1 MKNQATGIFYDGNSS
16 VPQEVVF
23 LFDSNTEI
31 LVFEASNGTVYQWK
45 CSEIIFEKIG
55 SRLSFRHKVA
65 VSQNGYTH
73 DSEFKDAVLTF
84 TKKKGQYG
92 WYQSLLD
99 LGTTIHLGLALL
111 ILAIIGLCYVYAIP
125 WVAEKSVVLIPEEYD
140 SKLGDTFFEQN
151 IVFSTI
157 DSSKTKALNEFAK
170 ELKLNNTKRLKF
182 SVVDSEIV
190 NAFALPDGNIV
201 VYTGILDSMQ
211 NYDELVGLL
220 GHEAAHVNHRHS
232 MKMLCRNLSG
242 YLFVSV
248 ILGDV
253 NGIMATIGN
262 NINSLQSLSFSR
274 EFEHQAD
281 IEGFNVLV
289 VNKINP
295 VGMTNLFK
303 RLENKNHIS
312 IPQFLN
318 SHPMTED
325 RITFMEKIIKTKNF
339 QFKDNKKLK
348 NLFQKMKE

>member
-23 LFDSNTEI
+23 LFDSNTAT
-31 LVFEASNGTVYQWK
+31 LVFEASNGTIYQWK
-45 CSEIIFEKIG
+45 CSEIVFEKTG
-55 SRLSFRHKVA
+55 YKLSFRHKVE
-65 VSQNGYTH
+65 VSQNGYTT
-73 DSEFKDAVLTF
+73 DSKFIDEVLTF

-99 LGTTIHLGLALL
+99 LGTTIHLGLAVV
-111 ILAIIGLCYVYAIP
+111 ILAIIGLCYLYAIP

-140 SKLGDTFFEQN
+140 TKLGDTFFEQN
-151 IVFSTI
+151 VIFSSI

-170 ELKLNNTKRLKF
+170 ELKLNNTKQLKF

-242 YLFVSV
+242 YLFVSA

-281 IEGFNVLV
+281 VEGFNVLV
-289 VNKINP
+289 INKINP
-295 VGMTNLFK
+295 IGMANLFK
-303 RLENKNHIS
+303 RLENKNYIS
-312 IPQFLN
+312 MPQFLS

-325 RITFMEKIIKTKNF
+325 RITFMEKRIKTKKF
-339 QFKDNKKLK
+339 QIEDNEKLK
-348 NLFQKMKE
+348 NLFQKMKK

>member
-16 VPQEVVF
+16 IPQEVVF
-23 LFDSNTEI
+23 LFDSTTGTMA
-31 LVFEASNGTVYQWK
+31 FEAGDGTIYQWK
-45 CSEIIFEKIG
+45 CSEIVFEKTG
-55 SRLSFRHKVA
+55 SRLRFRHEEAVA
-65 VSQNGYTH
+65 QNGYT
-73 DSEFKDAVLTF
+73 EDAIFIESIQTF
-84 TKKKGQYG
+84 NKKTGKYG

-99 LGTTIHLGLALL
+99 LGTTIHLGLALV

-140 SKLGDTFFEQN
+140 TKLGDTFFEQN
-151 IVFSTI
+151 MVFSTI

-170 ELKLNNTKRLKF
+170 ELQLNNTKQLKF

-201 VYTGILDSMQ
+201 VYTGILNSMK

-242 YLFVSV
+242 YLFVSA

-274 EFEHQAD
+274 EFEQQAD
-281 IEGFNVLV
+281 MEGFHVLV
-289 VNKINP
+289 VNKVNP
-295 VGMTNLFK
+295 IGMANLFK
-303 RLENKNHIS
+303 RLEHKNQMA
-312 IPQFLN
+312 IPQFLS
-318 SHPMTED
+318 SHPMTQD
-325 RITFMEKIIKTKNF
+325 RISTMEKRIKTKRFVIQENPKLNDLF
-339 QFKDNKKLK
+339 RKLK
-348 NLFQKMKE
+348 